1 MSILKDGQALQII
14 IFDKNNDL
22 VIYDSEKSFNIP
34 EKYLQ
39 ERDQKE
45 IKQSKYLSTEV
56 KGECNNNACQF
67 EFFKKDTSHLL
78 FKVSFTEILENL
90 AEILEY
96 NMQLKIDSLI
106 AKEFNKLLA
115 IAQDSPQDSYQLKI
129 HVRHNNK
136 FYDYSKKSTA
146 YEIKLEIHD
155 CRKSDN
161 QNEPII
167 LSQQS
172 TGFQWAFN
180 FMFVWFSLQCGIR
193 F

>member
-56 KGECNNNACQF
+56 KGEYNNNACQF

-146 YEIKLEIHD
+146 YKIKLKIHD
-155 CRKSDN
+155 CRK
-161 QNEPII
+161 IR
-167 LSQQS
+167 QS
-172 TGFQWAFN
+172 KTNHLESAKCR
-180 FMFVWFSLQCGIR
+180 FSMGV
-193 F
+193 